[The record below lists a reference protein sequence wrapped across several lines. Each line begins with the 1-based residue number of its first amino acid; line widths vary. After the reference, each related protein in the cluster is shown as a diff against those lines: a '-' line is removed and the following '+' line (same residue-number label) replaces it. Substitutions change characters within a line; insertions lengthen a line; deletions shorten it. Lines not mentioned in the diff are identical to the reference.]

1 MAVDPSTSTGDGDG
15 DGSPSAAAAREIEYR
30 FYCEFQSHD
39 PEFDYLKS
47 LEIEER
53 INKIRWC
60 RARTGPLF
68 LLSTN
73 DKTIK
78 LWKVHEKSGRVVTSR
93 NVDPSQPPA
102 AQRAPF
108 LSGPSAVVMPTL
120 QPMQPMVTATL
131 KRTYGNGHA
140 YHINSLSFNADG
152 ETYLSADDL
161 RIHIWNLNTAQQA
174 YNIADLK
181 PADMEELSEVIMAAE
196 FHPTDCAA
204 LAYCSS
210 KGVLRL
216 ADLRER
222 ALCDA
227 KGGCRTFRPQADA
240 EASSFFSEVVSS
252 MTDVKFS
259 RDGRRLMTRDYMT
272 VKVWDV
278 AMEREPLRTIKVLHP
293 HSRAQ
298 SSVWCP
304 HLSSPRSSSRY
315 RCTSTCARSSPTC
328 TRTTTSSTSSR
339 RRGAPTCAAAA
350 RRPPLPLPS
359 SPPLSPSPQGRS
371 VCSGSYDSKLHI
383 WDVSGPDGVDAGTPD
398 PITLEATTA
407 SPRRSAFKGWGGA
420 ARKDSL
426 SVNFNKKVRT
436 RDRPP
441 SRRRLLRPPHPPF
454 PRPLASGVA
463 PLVPP
468 AARRGGDRRAELA
481 VHLLVDA
488 RPPAADRHGVSRRRE
503 RRRRPPH
510 RALRAGRR
518 VLPAARET
526 PSARGPPPPLSR
538 SRPHFPCILHPGD
551 SSCHQRARSTTPVPG
566 RPSTRRCLITASE
579 ALPTSSHLSS
589 RYGSCEI
596 YNHLSFCQALLAD
609 TDNHAR
615 SLLIAP
621 RSQITR

>member
-93 NVDPSQPPA
+93 NVDPSQPAA

-278 AMEREPLRTIKVLHP
+278 AMEREPLRTIKVRTR
-293 HSRAQ
+293 SRAQ
-298 SSVWCP
+298 SSIWCLHLSLTPRPTTTSGARAPALEAHRPVRERP
-304 HLSSPRSSSRY
+304 HLRQVRGDVERRRAPRRPPPFLPLPPSPPLPSPLAAGPFGVLGFVRFEAAHLGRVRSRRRRRGHPRPHHTRSDDGVAAALGVQGVGRRRAQGQPLGQLQQEGPHARPPALPPPPGSDASSVPPPRLAL
-315 RCTSTCARSSPTC
+315 RCCT
-328 TRTTTSSTSSR
+328 TRTTRSATWWRSARRTRCTSSR
-339 RRGAPTCAAAA
+339 RRPTA
-350 RRPPLPLPS
+350 RRPP
-359 SPPLSPSPQGRS
+359 
-371 VCSGSYDSKLHI
+371 
-383 WDVSGPDGVDAGTPD
+383 
-398 PITLEATTA
+398 
-407 SPRRSAFKGWGGA
+407 RRESA
-420 ARKDSL
+420 ARAAAAAPPTERCAQAG
-426 SVNFNKKVRT
+426 VCC
-436 RDRPP
+436 RP
-441 SRRRLLRPPHPPF
+441 
-454 PRPLASGVA
+454 
-463 PLVPP
+463 
-468 AARRGGDRRAELA
+468 RG
-481 VHLLVDA
+481 
-488 RPPAADRHGVSRRRE
+488 
-503 RRRRPPH
+503 RRP
-510 RALRAGRR
+510 RRAGRR
-518 VLPAARET
+518 RPFPDPDPIFHASCILRTLLAINARGRRRPFRAAR
-526 PSARGPPPPLSR
+526 R
-538 SRPHFPCILHPGD
+538 
-551 SSCHQRARSTTPVPG
+551 RAG
-566 RPSTRRCLITASE
+566 A
-579 ALPTSSHLSS
+579 
-589 RYGSCEI
+589 
-596 YNHLSFCQALLAD
+596 
-609 TDNHAR
+609 
-615 SLLIAP
+615 
-621 RSQITR
+621 

>member
-93 NVDPSQPPA
+93 NVDPSQPAA

-161 RIHIWNLNTAQQA
+161 RIHIWNVNTAQQA

-222 ALCDA
+222 ALCDT

-304 HLSSPRSSSRY
+304 HVSLRSSSRY

-441 SRRRLLRPPHPPF
+441 SRRHLLLIRPS
-454 PRPLASGVA
+454 PRVRCCTTRTTRSATWWRS
-463 PLVPP
+463 
-468 AARRGGDRRAELA
+468 ARRTRCTS
-481 VHLLVDA
+481 
-488 RPPAADRHGVSRRRE
+488 SRRRPTA
-503 RRRRPPH
+503 RRRPPRRESAA
-510 RALRAGRR
+510 RAAAAAPPPSAARRPACAAGRAGDALGAR
-518 VLPAARET
+518 AAAAPSQIPT
-526 PSARGPPPPLSR
+526 PFSMHL
-538 SRPHFPCILHPGD
+538 LHPGD
-551 SSCHQRARSTTPVPG
+551 SSCHQRARSTTPVAG

-615 SLLIAP
+615 SLSIAP

>member
-93 NVDPSQPPA
+93 NVDPSQPAA

-210 KGVLRL
+210 KGVLRI

-222 ALCDA
+222 ALCDTR
-227 KGGCRTFRPQADA
+227 GGCRTFRPQADA

-304 HLSSPRSSSRY
+304 HLSLRSSTLCSG
-315 RCTSTCARSSPTC
+315 ARAPALEAH
-328 TRTTTSSTSSR
+328 RPVRERPHLRQVRGDVER
-339 RRGAPTCAAAA
+339 RRAPPPPDALPSPSLPPT
-350 RRPPLPLPS
+350 PPLPP
-359 SPPLSPSPQGRS
+359 PQGRS

-436 RDRPP
+436 RDTPSIPILAPRLIPPPRPQVLHHSYHPQRDVVAIGAQNSLYIFSSTPDRPP
-441 SRRRLLRPPHPPF
+441 P
-454 PRPLASGVA
+454 
-463 PLVPP
+463 
-468 AARRGGDRRAELA
+468 
-481 VHLLVDA
+481 
-488 RPPAADRHGVSRRRE
+488 
-503 RRRRPPH
+503 
-510 RALRAGRR
+510 
-518 VLPAARET
+518 
-526 PSARGPPPPLSR
+526 
-538 SRPHFPCILHPGD
+538 
-551 SSCHQRARSTTPVPG
+551 
-566 RPSTRRCLITASE
+566 TAT
-579 ALPTSSHLSS
+579 A
-589 RYGSCEI
+589 
-596 YNHLSFCQALLAD
+596 
-609 TDNHAR
+609 
-615 SLLIAP
+615 
-621 RSQITR
+621 

>member
-93 NVDPSQPPA
+93 NVDPSQPAA

-298 SSVWCP
+298 SSVGCP
-304 HLSSPRSSSRY
+304 HLSLTRSY
-315 RCTSTCARSSPTC
+315 CLRCTSTCARSSPTC

-339 RRGAPTCAAAA
+339 RRGAPTCAAPPDA
-350 RRPPLPLPS
+350 PSPLVSPLPLLLPHH
-359 SPPLSPSPQGRS
+359 PSPLAAGPVGVLGLVRFEAAHLGR
-371 VCSGSYDSKLHI
+371 H
-383 WDVSGPDGVDAGTPD
+383 
-398 PITLEATTA
+398 
-407 SPRRSAFKGWGGA
+407 
-420 ARKDSL
+420 
-426 SVNFNKKVRT
+426 
-436 RDRPP
+436 
-441 SRRRLLRPPHPPF
+441 
-454 PRPLASGVA
+454 
-463 PLVPP
+463 
-468 AARRGGDRRAELA
+468 
-481 VHLLVDA
+481 
-488 RPPAADRHGVSRRRE
+488 
-503 RRRRPPH
+503 RRRRRRRGDPRPH
-510 RALRAGRR
+510 HTRGDDGVAAALGVQGVGRR
-518 VLPAARET
+518 RAQGQPLGQLQQEGGRDTARPAQSGGEGAEAEGR
-526 PSARGPPPPLSR
+526 RW
-538 SRPHFPCILHPGD
+538 
-551 SSCHQRARSTTPVPG
+551 QRAIGLFEQMQSPG
-566 RPSTRRCLITASE
+566 TRR
-579 ALPTSSHLSS
+579 
-589 RYGSCEI
+589 R
-596 YNHLSFCQALLAD
+596 
-609 TDNHAR
+609 
-615 SLLIAP
+615 
-621 RSQITR
+621 

>member
-93 NVDPSQPPA
+93 NVDPSQPAA

-298 SSVWCP
+298 SSVGCP
-304 HLSSPRSSSRY
+304 HRPSLTTRSSTLR
-315 RCTSTCARSSPTC
+315 RWRLTN
-328 TRTTTSSTSSR
+328 R
-339 RRGAPTCAAAA
+339 RR
-350 RRPPLPLPS
+350 
-359 SPPLSPSPQGRS
+359 
-371 VCSGSYDSKLHI
+371 
-383 WDVSGPDGVDAGTPD
+383 
-398 PITLEATTA
+398 
-407 SPRRSAFKGWGGA
+407 
-420 ARKDSL
+420 
-426 SVNFNKKVRT
+426 
-436 RDRPP
+436 
-441 SRRRLLRPPHPPF
+441 
-454 PRPLASGVA
+454 
-463 PLVPP
+463 
-468 AARRGGDRRAELA
+468 
-481 VHLLVDA
+481 
-488 RPPAADRHGVSRRRE
+488 
-503 RRRRPPH
+503 
-510 RALRAGRR
+510 
-518 VLPAARET
+518 
-526 PSARGPPPPLSR
+526 
-538 SRPHFPCILHPGD
+538 
-551 SSCHQRARSTTPVPG
+551 
-566 RPSTRRCLITASE
+566 
-579 ALPTSSHLSS
+579 
-589 RYGSCEI
+589 
-596 YNHLSFCQALLAD
+596 
-609 TDNHAR
+609 
-615 SLLIAP
+615 
-621 RSQITR
+621 